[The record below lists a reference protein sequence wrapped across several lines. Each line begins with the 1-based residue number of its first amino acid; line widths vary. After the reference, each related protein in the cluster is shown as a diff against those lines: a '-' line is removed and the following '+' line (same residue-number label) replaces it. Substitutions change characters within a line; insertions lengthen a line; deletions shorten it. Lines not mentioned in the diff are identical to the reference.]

1 MLVATSKGKPMN
13 YSNDIN
19 TEDVSNN
26 QKWIVKNRVSDDVF
40 TNRVNFLDYY
50 YRVSLQTSQRLT
62 MSNVLLGYRRMGKT
76 EIFRRVV
83 NKLFFEQNKKS
94 PESVVP
100 IYYTFSDQI
109 KDDIQFATEYLETF
123 LRFYLGFYLDEPKLI
138 KKASG
143 YNELRETAKK
153 AMANVPSSET
163 LNWILTTIEN
173 ITDYPVP
180 AKVAIELPRRV
191 SDIDDT
197 NIVVFLDEFQNAN
210 LPQFDFNV
218 VGYYQEGADSPT
230 CPHFLTGSA
239 MSILLMEMVGKG
251 ALFGR
256 FKFKKIEAMT
266 SYHSSDLA
274 LKVAQKY
281 KADINTNIAPV
292 IAQRCGGNPYY
303 ITALIQHAAELQR
316 CIHTEADVNDILA
329 IDITSGFI
337 WGELS
342 DQLHKWI
349 TRINQS
355 NITKWILYLASLEE
369 NGRDDDPS
377 DDKEIDLTKIQKALK
392 VKEHVDVDI
401 SKIRDI
407 MIMLSRGDLL
417 ECRALSFFRIKD
429 PVLSDFIKVW
439 GKIEMDRM
447 KFDQVKNDLRN
458 QYYKFSKKSLD
469 EYKGYLA
476 EIHMSQILLAS
487 QKKILPGKWFH
498 QEQSIEMPEF
508 SFVNHRFRLS
518 SGISKEIDLL
528 GAAGPEAW
536 VCQSKWVEKT
546 KIGINVLKNLL
557 EQSTEVKKNMNL
569 LFMKQWIFAHDGL
582 TKDAELFAKEKNIFW
597 SDRIDLDALLKH
609 LNLRPLYSFGAL

>member
-1 MLVATSKGKPMN
+1 MN